1 MAFIIEIRLI
11 SKDLLHEVSRP
22 QINIRGGQATRHS
35 YVQLSSHM
43 TLGQSQG
50 YFVEQIKA
58 PELQH
63 SSFQPVQDN
72 QKL

>member
-1 MAFIIEIRLI
+1 
-11 SKDLLHEVSRP
+11 
-22 QINIRGGQATRHS
+22 
-35 YVQLSSHM
+35 M

-50 YFVEQIKA
+50 YFVEIKA

-63 SSFQPVQDN
+63 SSFQLVQDN